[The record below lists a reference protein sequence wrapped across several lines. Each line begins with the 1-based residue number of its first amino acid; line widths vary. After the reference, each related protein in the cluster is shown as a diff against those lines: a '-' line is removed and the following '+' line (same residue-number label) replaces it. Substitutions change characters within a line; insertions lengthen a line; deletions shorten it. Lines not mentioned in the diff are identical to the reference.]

1 MTAGRRRSLVEA
13 RYYTPDAV
21 AACRAWCADVVADPD
36 TVDEATDDEVMT
48 YVADHYAGGLL
59 QALLDFAPVDVWG

>member
-1 MTAGRRRSLVEA
+1 MTSTRRRILVEA

-21 AACRAWCADVVADPD
+21 AAGRAWVEDVVADPD

-48 YVADHYAGGLL
+48 YVAEHYAGGLATAMVEL
-59 QALLDFAPVDVWG
+59 APSEVWG